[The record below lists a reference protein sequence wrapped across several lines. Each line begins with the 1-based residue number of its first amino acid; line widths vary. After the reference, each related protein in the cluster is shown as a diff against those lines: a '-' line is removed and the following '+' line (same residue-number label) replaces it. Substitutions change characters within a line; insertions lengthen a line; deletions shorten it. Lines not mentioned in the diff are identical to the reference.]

1 LTDRRDCVTIES
13 LVKQCFTKET
23 FARIGCMNHFVP
35 SAGVPAIAFIGVE
48 KRLAPLGKSAAVLP
62 EGRVLHDLPGARHAA
77 AGGLT

>member
-1 LTDRRDCVTIES
+1 
-13 LVKQCFTKET
+13 
-23 FARIGCMNHFVP
+23 MNHFVP